1 MENLGKKIHQNVKKL
16 LTVGAFVGT
25 AAMGFSKESG
35 KTIEKDLASNINTT
49 IAHNGPESNIGVV
62 TDNVQET
69 AQQTLVNTQIEFK
82 TAIADL
88 QKRFAHDPVML
99 QKINEI
105 SDLSQKAAVFATG
118 FMKDRMEGLDTAKVQ
133 EYITDAIDAAKSPES
148 PMFFKEN
155 AALKDLD
162 GQLLGSVIH
171 QTGFN
176 GSENHLAD
184 GIIVSKTQ
192 TMDALLNGQDDIMS
206 RLIAYN
212 IKFIAEKAGVKT
224 PNSMDQAVNNV
235 DNLASR

>member
-1 MENLGKKIHQNVKKL
+1 MENFGKKIHQNVKKL

-35 KTIEKDLASNINTT
+35 KTIEKDLVSDINTT

-62 TDNVQET
+62 TNVQET
-69 AQQTLVNTQIEFK
+69 ARQTLVNTQVEFK

-105 SDLSQKAAVFATG
+105 SDLSQKAAVFATS
-118 FMKDRMEGLDTAKVQ
+118 FMKDQMEGLDTAKVQ

-162 GQLLGSVIH
+162 GQLLGSVVF
-171 QTGFN
+171 QAGFN
-176 GSENHLAD
+176 VDKNHPAD
-184 GIIVSKTQ
+184 DIIVSKSEIAN
-192 TMDALLNGQDDIMS
+192 ALLNGQNDIMS
-206 RLIAYN
+206 RLIADN
-212 IKFIAEKAGVKT
+212 IKFIAENAGVKT
-224 PNSMDQAVNNV
+224 PNSIDQAVNNV

>member
-1 MENLGKKIHQNVKKL
+1 MENPKNFFKKL

-25 AAMGFSKESG
+25 AATGFAKESG

-49 IAHNGPESNIGVV
+49 IAYNGPESNIGVV

-69 AQQTLVNTQIEFK
+69 AQQTLVNTQVEFK

-88 QKRFAHDPVML
+88 QKKFAHDPIKL

-105 SDLSQKAAVFATG
+105 SDLSEKAAVFATG

-148 PMFFKEN
+148 PLFFKEN

-162 GQLLGSVIH
+162 GQMLGGLTY
-171 QTGFN
+171 QAGFN
-176 GSENHLAD
+176 TDKMHPAD
-184 GIIVSKTQ
+184 DIIVSKSETAN
-192 TMDALLNGQDDIMS
+192 ALIGGQNDIMS
-206 RLIAYN
+206 RLVADN